1 MIKYFTLCTDL
12 PLEEIQNIETELT
25 NGANPKDIKMRLAT
39 ELVTMYH
46 TEKDATLAKNS
57 WIAAFEKG
65 GVPDDVPELHTTSD
79 KDMVSLLVEAGIVS
93 SKTDWRRLIDEG
105 AVKDVEKDAITDPKI
120 LAYSGTFKIGKK
132 RFVKIV
138 VG

>member
-1 MIKYFTLCTDL
+1 
-12 PLEEIQNIETELT
+12 
-25 NGANPKDIKMRLAT
+25 MRLAT